1 MVDNIKSQ
9 IILNKIF
16 GQLRNKR
23 KLNIIKYN
31 KKLLFKLNISNQD
44 FEIYNSLKEYNK
56 KYHTKIEDINIK
68 EIFLP
73 GNYLKNEGLTDLITN
88 IKFKF
93 QELIKFCVSSNV
105 ISEITILE
113 KANFKKLKILDL
125 GYNSISDI
133 SILEKIDCKGLQEL
147 YLGYNDIANINV
159 LEKVKFP
166 ELKIL
171 NLSDNRIKDINILG
185 KVNFKKL
192 ERLNLGYNGISDISV
207 FEKVNFEELKELNL
221 YFTKIDKE
229 IYFSIINDLKSK
241 IKNFSIS

>member
-16 GQLRNKR
+16 GLLRNKI

-31 KKLLFKLNISNQD
+31 KKLLSKLNISNQD
-44 FEIYNSLKEYNK
+44 FEIYNTLKEYNK

-73 GNYLKNEGLTDLITN
+73 GKYLKNEGLTDLITN

-93 QELIKFCVSSNV
+93 QELIKFCVSSNA
-105 ISEITILE
+105 ISEISILE
-113 KANFKKLKILDL
+113 KTNFKKLEILDL
-125 GYNSISDI
+125 GYNSITDI
-133 SILEKIDCKGLQEL
+133 SILEKLDCKGLQEL

-159 LEKVKFP
+159 LEKVNFP

-171 NLSDNRIKDINILG
+171 NLSDNRIKDINILE

-192 ERLNLGYNGISDISV
+192 E
-207 FEKVNFEELKELNL
+207 ELNL
-221 YFTKIDKE
+221 EGNE
-229 IYFSIINDLKSK
+229 ILNINILENVRIKK
-241 IKNFSIS
+241 IKIMFL